1 MIEYAAAFAASAM
14 AASLRECQHITQP
27 VPIFFV
33 IQAYAQVPWIRVLPC
48 IHYHLYGS
56 RVSSRHLSPS
66 SYSFCISMARG
77 YQSILLP
84 CTLSSTSQ
92 IIETQQHDSSC
103 YIGIAIAIALLSFLS
118 FSLPCQPTSVGLL
131 SLKHN
136 DLRRGMSASHGTT
149 LPLSTLIHS
158 TTRLGSHEVLFVSSH
173 ICRHIDSSHRMRY
186 WYFLSKMFQSIRVTT
201 LPLFGSHATHTL
213 CSYSPLWPLQLYMQ
227 QRDVSSIKWPS
238 LFDACLQMF
247 VFVYVS
253 TIHTWWTY
261 LSLC

>member
-1 MIEYAAAFAASAM
+1 M

-173 ICRHIDSSHRMRY
+173 IDILILRIECSTDT
-186 WYFLSKMFQSIRVTT
+186 FFQRCSN
-201 LPLFGSHATHTL
+201 LFE
-213 CSYSPLWPLQLYMQ
+213 
-227 QRDVSSIKWPS
+227 
-238 LFDACLQMF
+238 
-247 VFVYVS
+247 
-253 TIHTWWTY
+253 
-261 LSLC
+261 